1 MVREKEGFVFHQ
13 EAFLD
18 SGVLPSEPSFTFVSP
33 LFPNYSSSIFYFI
46 FYHEALLYSGVLP
59 SAPSFT
65 LPNLLK
71 KMETTKTAQAA
82 WFTMIML
89 MIVMLILNSYI
100 TVMVMAIKM
109 MMIYT

>member
-1 MVREKEGFVFHQ
+1 MRHYCTLVC
-13 EAFLD
+13 LD
-18 SGVLPSEPSFTFVSP
+18 SQLDLVSY
-33 LFPNYSSSIFYFI
+33 LI
-46 FYHEALLYSGVLP
+46 FYHEALLYSGLLP

-82 WFTMIML
+82 WFTMIMM
-89 MIVMLILNSYI
+89 MIVMLISYI

>member
-1 MVREKEGFVFHQ
+1 MVC
-13 EAFLD
+13 LD
-18 SGVLPSEPSFTFVSP
+18 SQLDLPSF
-33 LFPNYSSSIFYFI
+33 YSIFYQ
-46 FYHEALLYSGVLP
+46 EALLYSGLLP

-82 WFTMIML
+82 WFTMIMM

-100 TVMVMAIKM
+100 TAMVIAIKM
-109 MMIYT
+109 KMIY